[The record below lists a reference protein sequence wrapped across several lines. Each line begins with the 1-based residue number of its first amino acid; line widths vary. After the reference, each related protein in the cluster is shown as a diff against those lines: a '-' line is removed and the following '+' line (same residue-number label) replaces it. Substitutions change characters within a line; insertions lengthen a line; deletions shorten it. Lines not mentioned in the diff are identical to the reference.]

1 MKLKDI
7 TKNVTTKK
15 VLVYSAVGVGAYF
28 LYKGIKKALG
38 FSTAAVA
45 ALQEQNE
52 FIKQGMRPSYVDSQ
66 YKLFADTI
74 YSAGFDVLF
83 GTDED
88 AIYAVFRKMN
98 NDLDVNK
105 LIVAFGTRRIEFSTQ
120 TSSLGG
126 FLSSELDEK
135 EREEIN
141 KILKAKNIKYKF

>member
-1 MKLKDI
+1 MKIKDI
-7 TKNVTTKK
+7 AKNVTTQKI
-15 VLVYSAVGVGAYF
+15 VVYSALGVGAYF

-38 FSTAAVA
+38 FSTAAVV

-74 YSAGFDVLF
+74 YSSGFDVLF

-88 AIYAVFRKMN
+88 SIYAVFRRMN

-105 LIVAFGTRRIEFSTQ
+105 LVIAFGSRRIEFSTQ
-120 TSSLGG
+120 TASLGG
-126 FLSSELDEK
+126 FLTSELDEK
-135 EREEIN
+135 ERGEIN
-141 KILKAKNIKYKF
+141 KILKAKSINYKF

>member
-1 MKLKDI
+1 MKIKDI
-7 TKNVTTKK
+7 TKNVTTQK
-15 VLVYSAVGVGAYF
+15 VLIYSAVGVGAYF

-88 AIYAVFRKMN
+88 SIYAVFRRMN

-105 LIVAFGTRRIEFSTQ
+105 LIVAFGTRRIEFSTVS
-120 TSSLGG
+120 SSLGA

-135 EREEIN
+135 ERGEIN
-141 KILKAKNIKYKF
+141 KILQAKNIKYRF

>member
-7 TKNVTTKK
+7 TKNLNKEK
-15 VLVYSAVGVGAYF
+15 ILMYGAVGVGAYF
-28 LYKGIKKALG
+28 LYKGIRKALG
-38 FSTAAVA
+38 FSTAAVV

-52 FIKQGMRPSYVDSQ
+52 FIKQGMRPSFVDSQ

-74 YSAGFDVLF
+74 YSSGFDVLF

-88 AIYAVFRKMN
+88 AIYAVFRRMN

-105 LIVAFGTRRIEFSTQ
+105 LIVAFGTRRIEFSTA
-120 TSSLGG
+120 TASLGG
-126 FLSSELDEK
+126 FLTSELDEK

-141 KILKAKNIKYKF
+141 KILKAKNIKYRF

>member
-7 TKNVTTKK
+7 TKNITQEK
-15 VLVYSAVGVGAYF
+15 LFLYGAIGVGAYF
-28 LYKGIKKALG
+28 LYKGVKKALG
-38 FSTAAVA
+38 FSTAAVV

-52 FIKQGMRPSYVDSQ
+52 FKKQGLVQSYVDSQ

-83 GTDED
+83 GTDEN
-88 AIYAVFRKMN
+88 AIYAVFKQMN

-120 TSSLGG
+120 TASLGG
-126 FLSSELDEK
+126 FLASELDEK
-135 EREEIN
+135 ERGEIN
-141 KILKAKNIKYKF
+141 KILKAKNIKYRF

>member
-15 VLVYSAVGVGAYF
+15 VLIYGAVGVGAYL
-28 LYKGIKKALG
+28 LYRGVKKALG
-38 FSTAAVA
+38 FSTAAVV
-45 ALQEQNE
+45 ALQEQSE

-74 YSAGFDVLF
+74 YSSGFDVLF

-88 AIYAVFRKMN
+88 SIYAVFRKMN

-105 LIVAFGTRRIEFSTQ
+105 LIVAFGTRRIEFSSQ
-120 TSSLGG
+120 SASLGG
-126 FLSSELDEK
+126 FLTSELDEK

-141 KILKAKNIKYKF
+141 KILKAKSIKYKF